1 MSTYQHVLLA
11 IDYSRQNQIIADKA
25 QQIAAQ
31 NNAKLSILHV
41 IEHLTNDNEHL
52 MADLL
57 AAEQSTLADFAS
69 GLGIVEADQWLRAG
83 IPAKEI
89 VALAKEQAVDL
100 IVIGAHNHH
109 GILSLMGSPSSDTL
123 QSAQC
128 DLLSVHLN

>member
-1 MSTYQHVLLA
+1 MSSYQHVLLA
-11 IDYSRQNQIIADKA
+11 IDYSRQNLLIAKKA

-41 IEHLTNDNEHL
+41 IEHVTNDNDNL

-57 AAEQSTLADFAS
+57 DAEQITLAEFAVD
-69 GLGIVEADQWLRAG
+69 LGIVEANQWLRAG

-89 VALAKEQAVDL
+89 VTLAQEQAVDL
-100 IVIGAHNHH
+100 IVIGAHNHQ
-109 GILSLMGSPSSDTL
+109 GILSLLGSPSSDTL
-123 QSAQC
+123 QRTKC

>member
-57 AAEQSTLADFAS
+57 DAEQSTLAEFAGS
-69 GLGIVEADQWLRAG
+69 LGVVKENQWLRAG
-83 IPAKEI
+83 VPAKEI
-89 VALAKEQAVDL
+89 VALAQEQAVDL
-100 IVIGAHNHH
+100 IVIGAHNHQ
-109 GILSLMGSPSSDTL
+109 GILSLLGSPSSDTL
-123 QSAQC
+123 QRAKC